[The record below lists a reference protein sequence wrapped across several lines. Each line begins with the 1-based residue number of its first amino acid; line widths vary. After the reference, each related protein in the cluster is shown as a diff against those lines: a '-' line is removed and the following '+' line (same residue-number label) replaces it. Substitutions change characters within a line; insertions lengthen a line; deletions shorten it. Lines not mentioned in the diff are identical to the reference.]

1 VPELFVDVR
10 TVFRPPKSR
19 PRVIEVVGLTQH
31 YGIWPVLKDID
42 LLIDAGELVAII
54 GPNGMGKTTLLAT
67 IAGVHSPRKGYVE
80 IAGLRRR
87 SSSEAEL
94 EIRSKTIYLPADPFL
109 PKLMSPREFWIS
121 VGKLYGVDDERLF
134 DHVERLVA
142 LFELQQVVDSPIS
155 SGSTGQQK
163 KVALAAALITEAP
176 LLLLDEP
183 FAGGLDPSGI
193 LALRKV
199 LQRLSS
205 ERKVTI
211 VMTAPVPEL
220 VEQLATRV
228 VVLRAGEIIA
238 DATIADL
245 KAQAGRTGSLAE
257 ALETLYFPEASDRI
271 ADYFRGSPL

>member
-1 VPELFVDVR
+1 M
-10 TVFRPPKSR
+10 
-19 PRVIEVVGLTQH
+19 IEVVGLTQH

-42 LLIDAGELVAII
+42 LLIEAGELVAII

-67 IAGVHSPRKGYVE
+67 IAGVHSPQKGYVE

-87 SSSEAEL
+87 STPEAEL
-94 EIRSKTIYLPADPFL
+94 EIRSRTVYLPADPFL

-134 DHVERLVA
+134 DHVERLVV

-176 LLLLDEP
+176 ILLLDEP

-238 DATIADL
+238 DGTIADL
-245 KAQAGRTGSLAE
+245 KAQAGQPGSLAE

-271 ADYFRGSPL
+271 ADYFREPRP